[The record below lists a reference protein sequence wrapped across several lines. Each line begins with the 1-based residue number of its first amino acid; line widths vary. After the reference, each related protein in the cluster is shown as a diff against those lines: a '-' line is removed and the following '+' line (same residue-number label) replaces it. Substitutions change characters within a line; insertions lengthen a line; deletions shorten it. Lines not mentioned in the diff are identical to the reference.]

1 MNGPSI
7 LKRCPSAVRVL
18 ALACFT
24 AALGFTF
31 ALATTPDAATAA
43 ARAANKAGSRA
54 AIEPLRFTNPFLL
67 TGTNPG
73 ADPLLFPTGGA
84 TTTDPQG
91 FDMGDVSPNTDTT
104 RYVTATGGYLP
115 YRFAAQTLPD
125 PLAGSNGTSFAVP
138 LRLPFGKMSTH
149 VPANAS
155 GALRFSVLLS
165 DFINTTRVGTFKMNV
180 VNLGADTLR
189 FAQDRLPTAQQGRT
203 YFTSLE
209 TVGGSGGVTFQ
220 VADGSVVV
228 NGATLARLENTGL
241 TLSSDGT
248 LFGRPVSANDIKFT
262 VLARDAAGHPAFSRD
277 GSVPNQTFT
286 ITMEKGLPVSSEVA
300 AVTAMARGNVLVD
313 GTTFIANDSLTY
325 SGYVDPKSETTA
337 TLAGTTFTLRIG
349 RAGSPSEGILTGKF
363 DAKGKVRKTVDASP
377 TNKKGQLSVS
387 YSPTSGKITIKA
399 SGLSLGTALGAT
411 TTTFTDISYQPLIL
425 GFEIGN
431 YRSTEVLQ
439 TQTKVRSGHFA
450 MDYAVGKRGFSRAGA
465 MQVLSV
471 RGTDSKVVSDNGG
484 TSWLIKALGVPA
496 QDSPAAA
503 STGTTGTTGTTTTT
517 TTTKTP
523 KSSFTAPTASATIL
537 AGTSATIEVGEYSQ
551 QISLTLKSVRLEFKA
566 TSKDHGIYQVLLD
579 PKKFVHR
586 IQTNNLTL
594 DDTGIP
600 QAFSTKQPAL
610 LPVGIVI
617 PNFTGHTGRVIVPD
631 RGVWTQ
637 E

>member
-7 LKRCPSAVRVL
+7 FKRCPSAFRVL

-31 ALATTPDAATAA
+31 ALATTPDASVAA
-43 ARAANKAGSRA
+43 ARAAHKAGSRA

-67 TGTNPG
+67 IGTNPG
-73 ADPLLFPTGGA
+73 ADPLFFPTGGA

-91 FDMGDVSPNTDTT
+91 FDLGDVSPNTDIT

-115 YRFAAQTLPD
+115 YRFAAQSLPD
-125 PLAGSNGTSFAVP
+125 PLAGSNAVPFAVP

-149 VPANAS
+149 VPETT

-180 VNLGADTLR
+180 VNLGVDTLR

-209 TVGGSGGVTFQ
+209 TVGGTGGVTFS
-220 VADGSVVV
+220 VAEVTV
-228 NGATLARLENTGL
+228 NGATVARLEDTGL
-241 TLSSDGT
+241 SLSSDGT
-248 LFGRPVSANDIKFT
+248 LFGRPTPANDIKFT
-262 VLARDAAGHPAFSRD
+262 VLAHDIAGHSAKSRD
-277 GSVPNQTFT
+277 GNAINQAFT
-286 ITMEKGLPVSSEVA
+286 ITMEKGLPVSTEVA
-300 AVTAMARGNVLVD
+300 AVTATVRGNVLID

-325 SGYVDPKSETTA
+325 SGYMDPKSETAA

-349 RAGSPSEGILTGKF
+349 RAGSPGEGILTGTF
-363 DAKGKVRKTVDASP
+363 DAKGKVRKTIAASP

-387 YSPTSGKITIKA
+387 YSPVNGRFTLKA
-399 SGLSLGTALGAT
+399 SGISLGTALGAT
-411 TTTFTDISYQPLIL
+411 SSVFTDVSYQPLIL

-431 YRSTEVLQ
+431 YRTTEVLQ

-450 MDYAVGKRGFSRAGA
+450 MDYALGKRGFSRAGA

-503 STGTTGTTGTTTTT
+503 GTGTTGTTGTTTTT
-517 TTTKTP
+517 TTTTTP

-551 QISLTLKSVRLEFKA
+551 QITLALKSVRLEFKA

-600 QAFSTKQPAL
+600 QAFSTKLPAL

-617 PNFTGHTGRVIVPD
+617 PNFIGHTGRVIVPD
-631 RGVWTQ
+631 RGVWVQ